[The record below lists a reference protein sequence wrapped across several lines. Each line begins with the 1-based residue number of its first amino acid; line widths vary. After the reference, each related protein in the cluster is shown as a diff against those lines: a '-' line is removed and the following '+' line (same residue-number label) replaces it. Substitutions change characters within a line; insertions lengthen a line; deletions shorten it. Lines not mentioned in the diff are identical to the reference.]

1 MVNRLHASGDK
12 ILQDNY
18 FEALGINP
26 NNNESEETKHREA
39 YDKAHD
45 IRKFEIEMYWRRSA
59 YLWTLQ
65 GAALAGLALIL
76 ATGTLN
82 VNCLGPASETPKK
95 CHLDWIRLVVIV
107 AIWCFGT
114 FTAFVWLLLLRGA
127 KFWQNN
133 WERHV
138 DFLEDQVS
146 GALYKT
152 YPVTKFDAPYS
163 VSKLNELM
171 AGFTLLMWIL
181 IGTISVAIVFGP
193 NSLITIVLPG
203 FFALLFLA
211 YLFDSNLRMTEF
223 GEPMTKHPRRD
234 SGETMIVVRRKP
246 RSTEKE
252 TQNGDIGR
260 K

>member
-1 MVNRLHASGDK
+1 MNRLHSSGEE

-18 FEALGINP
+18 FEALGITP
-26 NNNESEETKHREA
+26 GDDKSELKKLREA

-76 ATGTLN
+76 STGTFTEG
-82 VNCLGPASETPKK
+82 CLPPASETTEQ
-95 CHLDWIRLVVIV
+95 CYLAWVRLVVIV

-138 DFLEDQVS
+138 DFLEDQIS

-181 IGTISVAIVFGP
+181 IGTITVAIVFGP
-193 NSLITIVLPG
+193 NSLVTIVLPG
-203 FFALLFLA
+203 FSALLFLT
-211 YLFDSNLRMTEF
+211 YYFDSDLRMTGF
-223 GEPMTKHPRRD
+223 GEPMTKPPRAD
-234 SGETMIVVRRKP
+234 SDEIMIVVRRKP
-246 RSTEKE
+246 RSTENE
-252 TQNGDIGR
+252 TQNGDIGP
-260 K
+260 

>member
-1 MVNRLHASGDK
+1 M
-12 ILQDNY
+12 QDNY
-18 FEALGINP
+18 FEALGIIP
-26 NNNESEETKHREA
+26 DCNEAEITRHREA

-76 ATGTLN
+76 STGTFTEG
-82 VNCLGPASETPKK
+82 CLPPASETTEQ
-95 CHLDWIRLVVIV
+95 CYLDWIRLVVIV

-127 KFWQNN
+127 KFWQDN

-138 DFLEDQVS
+138 DFLEDRIS

-152 YPVTKFDAPYS
+152 YPVPKFEAPYS

-171 AGFTLLMWIL
+171 AGFTLLMWIV
-181 IGTISVAIVFGP
+181 IGTITVAIVFEP
-193 NSLITIVLPG
+193 ISLVTIVLPG
-203 FFALLFLA
+203 FSALLFLA
-211 YLFDSNLRMTEF
+211 YYFDSELRMKGF
-223 GEPMTKHPRRD
+223 GEPMTKHPPRD
-234 SGETMIVVRRKP
+234 SDKKMIVVRKKP

-252 TQNGDIGR
+252 AQNGDIGL
-260 K
+260 

>member
-1 MVNRLHASGDK
+1 V
-12 ILQDNY
+12 QDNY
-18 FEALGINP
+18 FEALGIKP
-26 NNNESEETKHREA
+26 NGNEFEERKRREA

-59 YLWTLQ
+59 YLWTLH

-76 ATGTLN
+76 STVTLSED
-82 VNCLGPASETPKK
+82 CLRPASETTEK
-95 CHLDWIRLVVIV
+95 CNLDWVRLVVIV

-138 DFLEDQVS
+138 DFLEDQIS

-181 IGTISVAIVFGP
+181 IGTITVAIVFGTI
-193 NSLITIVLPG
+193 SLVTIVLPG
-203 FFALLFLA
+203 FFVLIFLA
-211 YLFDSNLRMTEF
+211 YYFDSELRMAKF
-223 GEPMTKHPRRD
+223 GEPMTKHPRKD
-234 SGETMIVVRRKP
+234 SDETMIVVRRKP
-246 RSTEKE
+246 TSTEKK
-252 TQNGDIGR
+252 TQNGDIEGW
-260 K
+260 